1 MQGTLDRPARSSRL
15 PSRGRLLI
23 GGTLL
28 LGALFYLAYLAFQGS
43 TVYYVT
49 VDDLLAQG
57 VEATTERS
65 VRVNGVL
72 LEGSFVRETGSTEAS
87 FVLVDPEGVGQ
98 VDAVYNGVVPDLF
111 FNEHSQVVA
120 EGRYGSDGVFHA
132 DLLIVKCPSKYAS
145 EASSA

>member
-57 VEATTERS
+57 VDATTERS

>member
-1 MQGTLDRPARSSRL
+1 MQETLERPPLSSRL
-15 PSRGRLLI
+15 PSRGRLLV

-57 VEATTERS
+57 ADATTERA

-72 LEGSFVRETGSTEAS
+72 LEGSLVRETGSTEAR
-87 FVLVDPEGVGQ
+87 FVLADPEGVGQ

-120 EGRYGSDGVFHA
+120 EGRYGTDGVFHA

>member
-1 MQGTLDRPARSSRL
+1 MQETLERPARSRRL

-23 GGTLL
+23 GGALL

-57 VEATTERS
+57 PDATA

-72 LEGSFVRETGSTEAS
+72 LQGSFVRETGSTEAN
-87 FVLVDPEGVGQ
+87 FVLVDPEGAGQ
-98 VDAVYNGVVPDLF
+98 VNAVYNGVVPDLF

-120 EGRYGSDGVFHA
+120 EGRYGTDGVFHA

>member
-1 MQGTLDRPARSSRL
+1 MQGTLERPALSSRL
-15 PSRGRLLI
+15 PSRKGRLLVA
-23 GGTLL
+23 GTLL

-57 VEATTERS
+57 PDTTERS
-65 VRVNGVL
+65 VRVNGLL

-98 VDAVYNGVVPDLF
+98 MNAVYTGVVPDLF

>member
-1 MQGTLDRPARSSRL
+1 MQGTLERQPLSSRL
-15 PSRGRLLI
+15 PSRKGRLLVA
-23 GGTLL
+23 GTLL

-57 VEATTERS
+57 PDTTERA
-65 VRVNGVL
+65 VRVNGL
-72 LEGSFVRETGSTEAS
+72 LLQGSFVRETGSTEAS

-120 EGRYGSDGVFHA
+120 EGRYGTDGVFHA

-145 EASSA
+145 EAASA

>member
-1 MQGTLDRPARSSRL
+1 MQGTLDKPARSSRL

-57 VEATTERS
+57 ADATTERA

-98 VDAVYNGVVPDLF
+98 VDAIYNGVVPDLF

-120 EGRYGSDGVFHA
+120 EGRYGTDGVFHA

>member
-57 VEATTERS
+57 VDATTERS

-120 EGRYGSDGVFHA
+120 EGRYGDDGVFHA

-145 EASSA
+145 EASA

>member
-1 MQGTLDRPARSSRL
+1 MQGTLERPPLSSRL
-15 PSRGRLLI
+15 PSGGRLLV

-57 VEATTERS
+57 ADATTERA

-72 LEGSFVRETGSTEAS
+72 LEGSFVRETGSTEAR
-87 FVLVDPEGVGQ
+87 FVLADPEGVGQ

-120 EGRYGSDGVFHA
+120 EGRYGTDGVFHA

>member
-1 MQGTLDRPARSSRL
+1 MQDTLERPARPSRL
-15 PSRGRLLI
+15 PSRGRLLV
-23 GGTLL
+23 GGALL

-49 VDDLLAQG
+49 VDDLLADG
-57 VEATTERS
+57 AGPTERA

-72 LEGSFVRETGSTEAS
+72 LEGSFVRQTGSTEAS
-87 FVLVDPEGVGQ
+87 FVLLDPEGAGQ
-98 VDAVYNGVVPDLF
+98 MTTVYNGVVPDLF

-120 EGRYGSDGVFHA
+120 EGRYGNDGVFHA

-145 EASSA
+145 ETSSA

>member
-1 MQGTLDRPARSSRL
+1 MQGTLDRPARSVRL
-15 PSRGRLLI
+15 PSRGRLII

-28 LGALFYLAYLAFQGS
+28 LGALFYFAYLAFQGS
-43 TVYYVT
+43 TVYYLT

-57 VEATTERS
+57 PDATTERA

-72 LEGSFVRETGSTEAS
+72 LQGSFVRETGSTEAS
-87 FVLVDPEGVGQ
+87 FVLLDPEGAGQ
-98 VDAVYNGVVPDLF
+98 MQAVYNGVVPDLF

-145 EASSA
+145 EASTA